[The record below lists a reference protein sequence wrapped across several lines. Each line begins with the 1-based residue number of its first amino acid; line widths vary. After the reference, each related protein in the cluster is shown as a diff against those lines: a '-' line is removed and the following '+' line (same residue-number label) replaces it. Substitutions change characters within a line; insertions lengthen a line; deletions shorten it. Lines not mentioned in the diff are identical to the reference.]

1 MKETIMNTGDFIN
14 NSACDSIVN
23 WAEPSLKSSL
33 ESKLVR
39 NALAAFDK
47 IETQPVPDKLHE
59 DVCGEEK

>member
-1 MKETIMNTGDFIN
+1 MNTGDFIN

-23 WAEPSLKSSL
+23 WAEPSL